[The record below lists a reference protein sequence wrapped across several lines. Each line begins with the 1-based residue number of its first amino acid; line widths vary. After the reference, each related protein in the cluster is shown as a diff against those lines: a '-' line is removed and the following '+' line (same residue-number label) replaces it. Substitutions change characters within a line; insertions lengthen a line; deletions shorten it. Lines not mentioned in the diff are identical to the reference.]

1 MILLLWNIYNRE
13 SIFSNVNI
21 NEYISWGFFLIR

>member
-13 SIFSNVNI
+13 SIFNNVNI
-21 NEYISWGFFLIR
+21 NKYISWGFFLIR